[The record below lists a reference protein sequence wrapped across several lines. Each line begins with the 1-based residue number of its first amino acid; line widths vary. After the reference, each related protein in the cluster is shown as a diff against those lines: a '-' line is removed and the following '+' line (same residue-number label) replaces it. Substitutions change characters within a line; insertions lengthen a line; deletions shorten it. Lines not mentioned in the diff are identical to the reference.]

1 MTTCTINRIY
11 GNNEDDLV
19 AYTAMDDSLSD
30 SDEREY
36 TLCSATILLYTS
48 DFTRYSWANTIND
61 RCNLLKNEYNTTA
74 PKTIYVHRDQL
85 NNTVA
90 LTDQSGAI
98 VQQYSYDVYGKP
110 YILIGTGMVSM
121 DEYTNNPM
129 YTGNMHGNTRLFTG
143 REYDGETGLY
153 YFRARMYSAN
163 LGRFMNRDP
172 IGMGDSV
179 NLYMY
184 VGDNP
189 MGGRDPS
196 GRFSWSIFSWSS
208 LVKNNI
214 ISGWAILRIS
224 LPIAFLY
231 TLSQQ
236 TYSSN
241 GVVNTPSWF
250 DVGNSDSVRII
261 YEHWP
266 VGHMHLQVGNQVYTY
281 ETPNG
286 NWGLWIASVF
296 TDVKGE
302 MSSMSIESFL
312 LTSPI
317 NGSEITTYDIKT
329 DKSLIENR
337 VQSLQENPWMY
348 GLFGSNCSSMVGVIL
363 GDKAIPLPIL
373 YGIRLDVK
381 RPNVSKEQTFTVPTI
396 GSDDWKVLQ
405 NNIDNAYGNTVDTSI
420 RAPNGDP
427 RSFLQK
433 IGAYIT
439 NNF

>member
-1 MTTCTINRIY
+1 MRALTESWYTITY
-11 GNNEDDLV
+11 TYDDLV

-189 MGGRDPS
+189 MGGVDPS
-196 GRFSWSIFSWSS
+196 GCDMLGDIGDDIPNDKNFNRDNNSSPFFIGWSLLIWD
-208 LVKNNI
+208 LT
-214 ISGWAILRIS
+214 L
-224 LPIAFLY
+224 IAFGPQKGLVISTGFLEY
-231 TLSQQ
+231 FLWG
-236 TYSSN
+236 N
-241 GVVNTPSWF
+241 GKE
-250 DVGNSDSVRII
+250 R
-261 YEHWP
+261 H
-266 VGHMHLQVGNQVYTY
+266 
-281 ETPNG
+281 
-286 NWGLWIASVF
+286 
-296 TDVKGE
+296 
-302 MSSMSIESFL
+302 
-312 LTSPI
+312 
-317 NGSEITTYDIKT
+317 
-329 DKSLIENR
+329 
-337 VQSLQENPWMY
+337 
-348 GLFGSNCSSMVGVIL
+348 FGSNSIVADKLRMTSYYQDGQKRLWDKIIIGWKTNECISINLADSVIDENHSIFGFPYVQFDFWVSFWTIKPYMGWEVSMDGTPKVHTYL
-363 GDKAIPLPIL
+363 L
-373 YGIRLDVK
+373 Y
-381 RPNVSKEQTFTVPTI
+381 EMTI
-396 GSDDWKVLQ
+396 H
-405 NNIDNAYGNTVDTSI
+405 SI
-420 RAPNGDP
+420 
-427 RSFLQK
+427 
-433 IGAYIT
+433 I
-439 NNF
+439 